1 MPRFMYELWNTIV
14 ILNFIQYKICYVIL
28 QVLRECLNTVPSDEE
43 AIKKLLEYGLQ
54 ETDLYVLDLL
64 ERDENEG
71 KLVKMNR
78 SYQISNSDAY
88 LSEEEVRERR

>member
-1 MPRFMYELWNTIV
+1 M
-14 ILNFIQYKICYVIL
+14 IL